1 MTAVAV
7 TPRSF
12 RQTPGEHHR
21 LLDASGL
28 EVRYP
33 SVDRPLTEDELIAL
47 LRGCRGAIVGLD
59 PVSRRV
65 LDECRPEVVV
75 RYGAGL
81 DTIDLSAASRARVRV
96 ANTPGAN
103 AASVAEL
110 AIGLMFALARR
121 VTQHNDIVRQGEWR
135 RVIGVEL
142 AGRRLGVL
150 GLGAIGRGVAAR
162 AAALGM
168 EVVAHDPFA
177 ETEDVRLVSFD
188 ELLETC
194 DVVSVHVP
202 LSDATT
208 HLFDAA
214 AIERMRPGSFLINT
228 SRGGIVDEAAL
239 ADALRAGH
247 LAGAAVDCFEAEP
260 PDPSNPL
267 LGLDTVIALPHC
279 GAATTEAAVR
289 TGVLAVEELLRGLA
303 GEPMLGEVALP
314 AAG

>member
-21 LLDASGL
+21 LLDQSGL
-28 EVRYP
+28 DVRYP
-33 SVDRPLTEDELIAL
+33 SVARPLAEDELIGL

-59 PVSRRV
+59 PVSQRV
-65 LDECRPEVVV
+65 LDECRLDVVV

-96 ANTPGAN
+96 ANTPGTN

-121 VTQHNDIVRQGEWR
+121 VTEHNQIVHQGEWR
-135 RVIGVEL
+135 RSIGVEL

-150 GLGAIGRGVAAR
+150 GLGAIGQRVAAR

-168 EVVAHDPFA
+168 DVVGHDPFA
-177 ETEDVRLVSFD
+177 SAHDISLVSFD
-188 ELLETC
+188 ELLETS

-202 LSDATT
+202 LNDATAR
-208 HLFDAA
+208 LFDAV
-214 AIERMRPGSFLINT
+214 AIGRMRPGSFLVNT
-228 SRGGIVDEAAL
+228 SRGGIIDEAAL
-239 ADALRAGH
+239 AAALRGGH
-247 LAGAAVDCFEAEP
+247 LAGAAVDCFEEEP
-260 PDPSNPL
+260 PEPANQL
-267 LGLDTVIALPHC
+267 LGLDNLIALPHC

-303 GEPMLGEVALP
+303 GEPMRGEVELP
-314 AAG
+314 ATG